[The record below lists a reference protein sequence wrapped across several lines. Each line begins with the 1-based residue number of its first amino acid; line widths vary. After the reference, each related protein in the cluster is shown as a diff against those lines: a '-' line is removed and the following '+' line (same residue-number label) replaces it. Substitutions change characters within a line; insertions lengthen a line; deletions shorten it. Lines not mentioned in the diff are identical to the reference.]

1 MNVIAIDLPLNSV
14 KAPDISGYFN
24 GLLSKKRNE
33 IIEERLIKKYDLVM
47 PTGGTF
53 TLGLLSIASS
63 LKAHGHSVEYVVLDH
78 YSEEFMDS
86 ITTWMD
92 VQIVLFSCKTTT
104 YLLALGI
111 ANAIKKKYA
120 HIITVFGGPHCNVL
134 PLKVIS
140 NPQVDYVSV
149 GEGEFTTAQLLEA
162 IQKHTPIDNI
172 PGLFYK
178 DINGTIVEN
187 EANNLI
193 PSIDAIPEIDYSL
206 LPGTLRDYHIYVET
220 TRGCQYQCSFCANPL
235 FWKRKVRCYNVKKTY
250 ERLAKISKELA
261 PNTLVHL
268 VDPSYGNSQTI
279 DDLCE
284 LLKEN
289 PLPLKFSCDINALH
303 VEEEKVKKMY
313 EAGVR
318 MFCLG
323 IESFDEEVLR
333 FNKKPQTTEMVYR
346 ACQIIRNTTDAFIKT
361 YWIVGLPGEN
371 EDSCKISRDAAVKM
385 LREKLTDVVCEHVFV
400 PYPGCDVFEHSEE
413 YNFSII
419 HRDWGNYDARS
430 FPVPGESLS
439 FSMERVFIA
448 YLDFLRAQCEFYNI
462 SDRNSLLG
470 ISNEYDFRT
479 YKGSLI

>member
-1 MNVIAIDLPLNSV
+1 MNVIAIDLPLNSI

-33 IIEERLIKKYDLVM
+33 IIEERLIKKYNLVM
-47 PTGGTF
+47 PTGGTY

-63 LKAHGHSVEYVVLDH
+63 LKAYGHSVQYVVLDH
-78 YSEEFMDS
+78 YSEEIIDS
-86 ITTWMD
+86 LTTWAG
-92 VQIVLFSCKTTT
+92 VEVALFSCKTTT
-104 YLLALGI
+104 CPLALEI
-111 ANAIKKKYA
+111 ARIIKK
-120 HIITVFGGPHCNVL
+120 HNPDIITVFGGPHCNAL
-134 PLKVIS
+134 PLEVIS
-140 NPQVDYVSV
+140 KPQVDYVSV

-162 IQKHTPIDNI
+162 LQKTSTIDSV
-172 PGLFYK
+172 PGLYYK
-178 DINGTIVEN
+178 DIDGKVIKNKVN
-187 EANNLI
+187 SLI
-193 PSIDAIPEIDYSL
+193 SSIDAIPEIDYGL

-235 FWKRKVRCYNVKKTY
+235 FWQRKVRCYNVKKTY
-250 ERLAKISKELA
+250 DRLANISEELA

-279 DDLCE
+279 EELCE
-284 LLKEN
+284 LLKEK

-303 VEEEKVKKMY
+303 VEEEKVRKMY

-333 FNKKPQTTEMVYR
+333 LNKKPQTTEMVYR
-346 ACQIIRNTTDAFIKT
+346 ACQIIRNATDAFIKT

-371 EDSCKISRDAAVKM
+371 EDSCKVSRDAAVRM
-385 LREKLTDVVCEHVFV
+385 LSEKLTDVVCEHVFV
-400 PYPGCDVFEHSEE
+400 PYPGCDVFEHPAD

-430 FPVPGESLS
+430 FPLPGESLS

-448 YLDFLRAQCEFYNI
+448 YLDFLRAQCEFYDI
-462 SDRNSLLG
+462 SDRYSLLG
-470 ISNEYDFRT
+470 MSNEYDFRT
-479 YKGSLI
+479 YKGSLV

>member
-1 MNVIAIDLPLNSV
+1 MNVIAIDLPLNSI

-33 IIEERLIKKYDLVM
+33 IIEERLIKKYNLVM
-47 PTGGTF
+47 PTGGTY

-63 LKAHGHSVEYVVLDH
+63 LKAYGHAVQYVVLDH
-78 YSEEFMDS
+78 YSEEVIDS
-86 ITTWMD
+86 VTAWSD
-92 VQIVLFSCKTTT
+92 VQVALFSCKTTT
-104 YLLALGI
+104 YPLALEI
-111 ANAIKKKYA
+111 AKVIKK
-120 HIITVFGGPHCNVL
+120 HNPGIVTVFGGPHCNAL
-134 PLKVIS
+134 PLEVIR
-140 NPQVDYVSV
+140 NPQVDFVSV

-162 IQKHTPIDNI
+162 LQNTSDLDRI
-172 PGLFYK
+172 PGLYYK
-178 DINGTIVEN
+178 DMDGEVVEN
-187 EANNLI
+187 RANDLI
-193 PSIDAIPEIDYSL
+193 SSIDSIPEIDYGL

-235 FWKRKVRCYNVKKTY
+235 FWKRKVRCYNVKRTY
-250 ERLAKISKELA
+250 DRLAKISEELA

-279 DDLCE
+279 EELCE

-303 VEEEKVKKMY
+303 VEEEKVKRMY

-333 FNKKPQTTEMVYR
+333 YNKKPQTTEMVYR
-346 ACQIIRNTTDAFIKT
+346 ACQIIRNITDAFIKT

-371 EDSCKISRDAAVKM
+371 EDSCKVSRDAAVRM
-385 LREKLTDVVCEHVFV
+385 LSEKLTDVVCEHVFV
-400 PYPGCDVFEHSEE
+400 PYPGCDVFEHPAE

-430 FPVPGESLS
+430 FPLPGESLS

-462 SDRNSLLG
+462 SDRYSLLG
-470 ISNEYDFRT
+470 MSNEYDFRT
-479 YKGSLI
+479 YKGSLV